1 MLNRLIFVGNFG
13 RLVPPETVVPEPVDT
28 KAIEVSLEDARL
40 GRVIGKNGV
49 HIKALCKAYNVTARV
64 TKPGGDERGR
74 QRRIYDENVLV
85 LVSSP
90 VGHDQDILKFEKALM
105 EHVGIVKKKEK
116 KHKAQVCVCVCL
128 SS

>member
-1 MLNRLIFVGNFG
+1 MLNKLIFVGNFG
-13 RLVPPETVVPEPVDT
+13 RLASPETVVPEPVDT

-90 VGHDQDILKFEKALM
+90 VGHDQDILKFEKALI
-105 EHVGIVKKKEK
+105 EHVSIVKKKEK
-116 KHKAQVCVCVCL
+116 KHKAQVCVSV
-128 SS
+128 